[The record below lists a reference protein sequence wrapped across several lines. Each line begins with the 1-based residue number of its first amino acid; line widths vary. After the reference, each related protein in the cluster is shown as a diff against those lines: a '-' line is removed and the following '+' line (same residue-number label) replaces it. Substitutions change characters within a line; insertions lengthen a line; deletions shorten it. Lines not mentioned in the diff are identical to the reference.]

1 DRVAVR
7 GGGTGIAFDGLS
19 GRLQIA
25 ETDAPSGHPRR
36 RGLLRYVGERYL
48 RFAGSGEP
56 FLGVGPNSPENL
68 LAYEDFDGT
77 SDHGGIV
84 PGFLHRYAAH
94 GPDFQALGGGPTWRG
109 GRGKELLGALSWIA
123 SRGMNSIYALTLTAH
138 GDGDDVWPWRAYDDR
153 YRFDCSKLDQWNR
166 VFHHAV
172 ERGIHLHLVLTE
184 TENESYFE
192 VEDGVSDFGD
202 SRKVY
207 YREMVARF
215 AHHLTLTWNLGE
227 ENG

>member
-1 DRVAVR
+1 
-7 GGGTGIAFDGLS
+7 
-19 GRLQIA
+19 
-25 ETDAPSGHPRR
+25 
-36 RGLLRYVGERYL
+36 
-48 RFAGSGEP
+48 
-56 FLGVGPNSPENL
+56 
-68 LAYEDFDGT
+68 
-77 SDHGGIV
+77 
-84 PGFLHRYAAH
+84 
-94 GPDFQALGGGPTWRG
+94 
-109 GRGKELLGALSWIA
+109 
-123 SRGMNSIYALTLTAH
+123 
-138 GDGDDVWPWRAYDDR
+138 
-153 YRFDCSKLDQWNR
+153 

-227 ENG
+227 ENGWDDWSRTPYKRPNTEAQRRAFAAWIKALDPWKHVVLLHTYHGPKAGQDQDG